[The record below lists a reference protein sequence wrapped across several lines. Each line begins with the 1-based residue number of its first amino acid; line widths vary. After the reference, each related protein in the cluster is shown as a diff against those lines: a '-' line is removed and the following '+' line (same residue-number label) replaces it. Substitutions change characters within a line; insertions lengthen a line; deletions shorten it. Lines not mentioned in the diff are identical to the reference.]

1 MNRDRVRRYVD
12 RHDDPTVPQVL
23 GRFELPPAAA
33 EKVRELLDATNRA
46 RDRQT
51 APQDPPEGSCGS
63 RAEREGQEAENRS
76 TEAGLLRLL
85 RVNGE
90 IDTPSPEF
98 RGGGG
103 QRARVAIADP
113 EKPAENEVVE

>member
-1 MNRDRVRRYVD
+1 MNRDRVRRSVE
-12 RHDDPTVPQVL
+12 RRDDPSVPQVL

-33 EKVRELLDATNRA
+33 DEVRELLDATNRA
-46 RDRQT
+46 RDRQPVPSNS
-51 APQDPPEGSCGS
+51 AGSSCGS

-90 IDTPSPEF
+90 NAPLPLEIE
-98 RGGGG
+98 GGEGV
-103 QRARVAIADP
+103 RARVGKKRTP
-113 EKPAENEVVE
+113 EVGR